1 MLTPSVKPANCF
13 RTSVKRGAARY
24 WGGLSLLCLPLVYAF
39 AATDTSVTDG
49 VHKVGL
55 ADSRVGYESVSYVT
69 DSKVVIQTLGERQP
83 LYELS
88 VNPPL
93 GLPEVV
99 SQLDAAEIDLGREL
113 FFDRRLSK
121 NETLS
126 CAMCHIPEQGFTQNE
141 LATPVGHLGK
151 GVRRNVPSLYNV
163 AFAKDLFLDGREQSL
178 EAQIWSP
185 LLADNEMANESREA
199 VLAKLAL
206 NARYTLR
213 FAEAFDEGLTEATLG
228 RALAAYQRALLSGD
242 SPFDRWYFG
251 EERSTLMASG
261 AEGYPALAAE
271 GFSVFQDKG
280 CASCHRINESS
291 ALFTDGQYHNTGT
304 GYQRAGRALR
314 PPSVQLA
321 PGVFVVPTVD
331 AETETFSD
339 DGRFEVT
346 GREADKWRYRTPSL
360 RNVALTGPYM
370 HDGSIATL
378 EAVVAFYAEGGGG
391 DPAQD
396 PRTRSVQLT
405 ESDQEAL
412 VAFLKTLTSSHVD
425 ALVSDARSVTIGE
438 RTAGGQ

>member
-1 MLTPSVKPANCF
+1 MQ
-13 RTSVKRGAARY
+13 RGLAQCM
-24 WGGLSLLCLPLVYAF
+24 GGLSLLSLPLVGIVAPVG
-39 AATDTSVTDG
+39 SPLTDG
-49 VHKVGL
+49 THRVGL
-55 ADSRVGYESVSYVT
+55 ADSRMGYESVSYVT
-69 DSKVVIQTLGERQP
+69 DSKVVIQALGARQP

-88 VNPPL
+88 AKPPL
-93 GLPEVV
+93 GLPEVA
-99 SQLDAAEIDLGREL
+99 SQLDPAEIDLGREL
-113 FFDRRLSK
+113 FFDRRLSN

-163 AFAKDLFLDGREQSL
+163 AFAEDLFLDGREQSL

-185 LLADNEMANESREA
+185 LLAENEMANESREA

-206 NARYTLR
+206 NASYTAR
-213 FAEAFDEGLTEATLG
+213 FAETFDEGLTEATLG

-251 EERSTLMASG
+251 REKSTGLTSG
-261 AEGYPALAAE
+261 SEGYPVLAAQ

-280 CASCHRINESS
+280 CASCHRINPAS

-304 GYQRAGRALR
+304 GYRRVGRALR

-331 AETETFSD
+331 AETETFTD
-339 DGRFEVT
+339 DGRYEVT
-346 GREADKWRYRTPSL
+346 GLEADKWRYRTPSL

-412 VAFLKTLTSSHVD
+412 VAFLRTLTSSHVD

-438 RTAGGQ
+438 RTAGGH